1 MYTSKPAFTM
11 IELIFVIVIIGILAA
26 IAVPKLLATRSDA
39 KVATMVM
46 KIGNAIEEISNY
58 TNSQKGALS
67 NLTKMSNSLAEMASA
82 NEANCSS
89 ANICLI
95 KMDGVNCVKLAIIHT
110 STNDDLNISLF
121 NTTNKLCIYLQEKVK
136 PMLYEAR
143 LRGTMVNP

>member
-1 MYTSKPAFTM
+1 M

-67 NLTKMSNSLAEMASA
+67 DLTKMSNSLAEMASA